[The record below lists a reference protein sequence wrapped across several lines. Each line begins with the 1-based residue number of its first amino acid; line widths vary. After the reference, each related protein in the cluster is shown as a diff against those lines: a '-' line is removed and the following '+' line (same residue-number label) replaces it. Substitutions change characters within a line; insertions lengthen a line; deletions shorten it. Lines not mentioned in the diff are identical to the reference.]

1 MANGYIQH
9 TTNTVEQIIIAL
21 FKAQIPNVPVG
32 AELPADPSIPC
43 IIIEKTGGGLEETI
57 SSATVAVQ
65 SYGETLQNAMI
76 LNETVKDI
84 MINKLIEEPEICNVT
99 LNTDYNFTDT
109 TAERYRYQAVF
120 DIKYY

>member
-1 MANGYIQH
+1 MASGYIQH

-43 IIIEKTGGGLEETI
+43 IIIEKTVGGLEETI

-84 MINKLIEEPEICNVT
+84 MINKLIEEPEICNVI

>member
-21 FKAQIPNVPVG
+21 FNTHIPNVPVG

-84 MINKLIEEPEICNVT
+84 MTNKLIEEPEICNVI